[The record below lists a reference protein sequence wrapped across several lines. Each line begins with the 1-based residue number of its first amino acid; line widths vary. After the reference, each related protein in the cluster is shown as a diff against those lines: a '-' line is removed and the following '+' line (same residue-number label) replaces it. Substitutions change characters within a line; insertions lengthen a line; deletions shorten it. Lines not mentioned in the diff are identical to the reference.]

1 MLSDAERARAIAYR
15 DSMQRAVPISVLVPA
30 ALGAALVV
38 GGVGLEPIAILVGAV
53 GWVVAYLARA
63 PIVLLTKDRE
73 PGHFAG
79 TWVVAASGP
88 TEELVRLGM
97 LLLLGRDLDTALSVG
112 LGWGAVEVLFTG
124 VQGVALAT
132 LMERDDPEAERV
144 RALIPSP
151 PPALQA
157 PEAPWWGL
165 LERAWA
171 SVLHLAFSAIIAAQP
186 FLVLLTML
194 LHSATN
200 LALVRAVEHWSLRR
214 VELVGAV
221 WAAAVAAVAW
231 WLW

>member
-15 DSMQRAVPISVLVPA
+15 HSMVRAVPGSLLVPVVLAAVLVVA
-30 ALGAALVV
+30 GVALQPL
-38 GGVGLEPIAILVGAV
+38 AILVGAV

-63 PIVLLTKDRE
+63 PIILLTKDRD

-88 TEELVRLGM
+88 TEELVRLGV

-112 LGWGAVEVLFTG
+112 FGWGAVEVLFTG

-144 RALIPSP
+144 RALIPAP
-151 PPALQA
+151 PAALQA

-165 LERAWA
+165 LERVWA
-171 SVLHLAFSAIIAAQP
+171 SVLHLAFSAIVAAQP
-186 FLVLLTML
+186 ILVVLTML

-214 VELVGAV
+214 VELVGCV
-221 WAAAVAAVAW
+221 WAAAVTAVAW